1 MQCEVYWS
9 NHIRVYV
16 IVDRNNKVV
25 MITTDFR
32 RAKTLLGFLDT
43 DKIPN
48 TVYA

>member
-16 IVDRNNKVV
+16 IVDRYNKIV

-32 RAKTLLGFLDT
+32 IAKPLLAFLDT
-43 DKIPN
+43 AEIPN